1 MIILQPSLN
10 QERMKKLFF
19 IGWMAL
25 IAFSC
30 TKPAGYKIEVT
41 LGGATGKVF
50 LEQRENGVFVTR
62 DTADI
67 VEGTALLEGKVEF
80 PDMYYLAVEGINQKG
95 ILFVENVAMKVS
107 GHADSLR
114 NIRVTGSPV
123 NDEYR
128 SVTAQLEKVEETGMA
143 KYQEYQAAMQNGDS
157 VLGKRLMEEVRT
169 IFDSQDQIMM
179 DFIQANPASWVTP
192 LFLSQVQ
199 HSKEVGTLDS
209 LVNGLDPKLEVVPA
223 VIALKERIGMLKK
236 VAIGQIAPDFIQNN
250 PDGVPVKLSE
260 VYSKYEYT
268 LIDFWAA
275 WCGPC
280 RQENPNV
287 VAVYNQFKEKGFGII
302 GVSLDQDRERWLKAI
317 ADDKLEWTQ
326 VSDLKYWQNEA
337 ARMYAVN
344 SIPANF
350 LVDKTGKIVARNLR
364 EAALREKMEE
374 LLP

>member
-1 MIILQPSLN
+1 
-10 QERMKKLFF
+10 MKKLFF